1 MKTRDIFIVP
11 ASAALLALAITGCS
25 SNLDSS
31 ADGAADLQNPF
42 GVDSEGRA
50 FVGADKCIECHDGFT
65 WSSGAVSEF
74 LESKHVVHSTH
85 VSAEE
90 EECLTCHDPVGDG
103 VTLEEMVSAASIPEG
118 GLAAVTCEA
127 CHGAGGEHF
136 GVGPMPV
143 PTPGAAVCGNCH
155 ATIPDS
161 HLPYHPEG
169 NNILAAYNSSGHG
182 SADEL
187 RNSAKCAKCHLHE
200 GAKLYK
206 DVTTVEQLAAVVLP
220 TATESKIQCSTC
232 HNSHNPNELLKEDTE
247 TEDVPPVVT
256 ASAEYN
262 TCINCHQKD
271 NVKLTGTQYPA
282 AAGSTSDTGLVSA
295 TGGTQLLY
303 HAKRW
308 GRIIASTH
316 FDDPATPDLIEGYVV
331 KSASERSCRDCH
343 DVHKGGVEINEQWAE
358 TGHGGD
364 VLPAKVAAAAGATD
378 RTLAQTVAVQAAGAG
393 STWADIDWDSAEEAN
408 CQVCHTATGFS
419 NFMKAPATYDPALND
434 FSHLADWT
442 ADDPATTDVDEA
454 VSSGQNEMLYCWGCH
469 KNNAGGVK
477 TSDAVILVDRDGAT
491 FATFG
496 TADAGE
502 SVVCVKCHGGRANGE
517 YLKTTS
523 AARSTSTRIHYLPAA
538 GILFAAKTRTCF
550 EFPDLSYTPVAYFK
564 HDKIGLSGTTPETG
578 SGPCA
583 ACHMND
589 GAGHTLAAVTLD
601 DLGVITAITNQAVCD
616 TCHVGN
622 YVIDAAKLEEQKAGF
637 TAANQLLSDYLN
649 NVVTNHLDLDIDN
662 STNVATVPLNDYGA
676 LQNQKI
682 LAKEPGAY
690 AHNRIYAQRIIFDSI
705 DWLQDGAFVSAP
717 DGTIDLSAYPV
728 VAEWF
733 QEDGDTAN
741 DNAVTRP

>member
-25 SNLDSS
+25 SNLDS
-31 ADGAADLQNPF
+31 AADETAGLQNPF
-42 GVDSEGRA
+42 GVDAEGRA
-50 FVGADKCIECHDGFT
+50 FTGADKCIECHEGFT
-65 WSSGAVSEF
+65 WSSKAVSEF

-103 VTLEEMVSAASIPEG
+103 VTLEETIPAANIPEG

-143 PTPGAAVCGNCH
+143 PTPGVAICGNCH

-169 NNILAAYNSSGHG
+169 NNILAAYQSSGHG
-182 SADEL
+182 GADEL
-187 RNSAKCAKCHLHE
+187 FNSAKCARCHNHE
-200 GAKLYK
+200 GGKLYK
-206 DVTTVEQLAAVVLP
+206 DVTTVEQLAGLVLP
-220 TATESKIQCSTC
+220 VPSASNIQCATC
-232 HNSHNPNELLKEDTE
+232 HDAHNPNELLKAENEDEDTGE
-247 TEDVPPVVT
+247 VT

-282 AAGSTSDTGLVSA
+282 AAGSTSDTGLISA

-308 GRIIASTH
+308 GRIIATTH
-316 FDDPATPDLIEGYVV
+316 FDDPDTTDVIEGYVV
-331 KSASERSCRDCH
+331 KDASERSCRDCH
-343 DVHKGGVEINEQWAE
+343 DVHKGGVAINEDWAK
-358 TGHGGD
+358 TGHGGT
-364 VLPAKVAAAAGATD
+364 VFAAKETAAAGATD
-378 RTLAQTVAVQAAGAG
+378 RTLAQSVAVQAAGAA
-393 STWADIDWDSAEEAN
+393 SSWSDVDWDSADEEA

-419 NFMKAPATYDPALND
+419 NFIKGPASYDPSLNN
-434 FSHLADWT
+434 FSHLAGWT
-442 ADDPATTDVDEA
+442 ADDPATADVDEA

-477 TSDAVILVDRDGAT
+477 TSDAVILVDRDGNT
-491 FATFG
+491 FATLG

-538 GILFAAKTRTCF
+538 GILYAAKTHTLF
-550 EFPDLSYTPVAYFK
+550 EFPSLSYTPVAYFK
-564 HDKIGLSGTTPETG
+564 HDKIGLNADSPETG
-578 SGPCA
+578 RGPCA
-583 ACHMND
+583 SCHMND
-589 GAGHTLAAVTLD
+589 GAGHTLAAVTTEA
-601 DLGVITAITNQAVCD
+601 GVITAITNQAVCD
-616 TCHVGN
+616 SAGCHVDP
-622 YVIDAAKLEEQKAGF
+622 YAITAAKLEEQKTGF

-649 NVVTNHLDLDIDN
+649 NDVQNYIDLDIDN
-662 STNVATVPLNDYGA
+662 STNVNDPLVTLNDYGA

-682 LAKEPGAY
+682 LASEAGAY
-690 AHNRIYAQRIIFDSI
+690 THNRIYAQRIIFDSI
-705 DWLQDGAFVSAP
+705 DQLDNGTFDGAL
-717 DGTIDLSAYPV
+717 DLSAYPV